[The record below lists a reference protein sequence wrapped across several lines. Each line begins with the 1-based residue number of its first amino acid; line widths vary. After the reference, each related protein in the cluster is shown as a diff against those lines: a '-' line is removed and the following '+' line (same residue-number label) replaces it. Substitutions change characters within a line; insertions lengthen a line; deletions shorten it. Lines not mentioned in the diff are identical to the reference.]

1 MIRELREEAF
11 RQGKLAP
18 EQTSVSVQVA
28 ERAELPQTKDGY
40 VLVADLGSL
49 LTERLQAHENGVS
62 TESRQ
67 VLACNFGPNGEIQ
80 FRSFTVLG
88 PPRNPQPHDPLPI
101 EESHEPADVNPAPT
115 ERPQQPPDTAGG
127 RALVRPGPVFISSGP
142 VPPPAQ
148 QPLEF
153 KGTALHERMNRD
165 KDTHLVLRVLR
176 ERKKGR
182 INTHEELDTW
192 LKGAQ
197 DQIRVRRMIA
207 LTDSNTPPEATRHGQ
222 VQWND
227 VEGIKGYLPFC
238 DPEMVVGR
246 VVGAFGPTGS
256 PAPATV
262 KLDLLWAL
270 HPEKSKDS
278 SFFRPKRTGPLTIE
292 LHVES
297 VEVGLRLV
305 QFWGRGKVRLKLTV
319 SRGVELHGRFR
330 RTVAE
335 VYPEGLNES
344 ELRAQ
349 ADWVARELA
358 RVAPAS
364 EEWFAP
370 EPTQA
375 DVEKNADEP

>member
-1 MIRELREEAF
+1 MNRELREETF
-11 RQGKLAP
+11 RQGNLAP
-18 EQTSVSVQVA
+18 EQASAAVQVA
-28 ERAELPQTKDGY
+28 KRAELPQTRDGY
-40 VLVADLGSL
+40 VLVTDVGSL
-49 LTERLQAHENGVS
+49 LLERLQAHENGIS
-62 TESRQ
+62 ADSRQ
-67 VLACNFGPNGEIQ
+67 VLACQFSHSGDIQ

-88 PPRNPQPHDPLPI
+88 PPREPQQNEPPQTGGLPK
-101 EESHEPADVNPAPT
+101 PADVPAVPT
-115 ERPQQPPDTAGG
+115 ERPQPLSDRDSGT
-127 RALVRPGPVFISSGP
+127 ALVRPDSTPTSSGP
-142 VPPPAQ
+142 IPTSMQ
-148 QPLEF
+148 KQMEF
-153 KGTALHERMNRD
+153 KGTALHEQMKRD
-165 KDTHLVLRVLR
+165 KDTQLVRKVLLA
-176 ERKKGR
+176 RKHGR
-182 INTHEELDTW
+182 IKNHQDLDHW
-192 LKGAQ
+192 LKEAK
-197 DQIRVRRMIA
+197 DPIRVRRMIA
-207 LTDSNTPPEATRHGQ
+207 LTDSNTPPEPTRFGE
-222 VQWND
+222 VQWSD
-227 VEGIKGYLPFC
+227 VEGIKGYLPFF

-246 VVGAFGPTGS
+246 VVGAFGLSGS
-256 PAPATV
+256 AAPSTV

-270 HPEKSKDS
+270 HPEKSVDP
-278 SFFRPKRTGPLTIE
+278 SFYSPKRKGPLTLD

-297 VEVGLRLV
+297 VEVGWRLV

-375 DVEKNADEP
+375 DVEKNAHEP